1 MNTKL
6 LMRTS
11 AVFMGL
17 VGAAALFLP
26 QEILAHAGANP
37 GRLSALVVQLAGAV
51 YLGFAALNW
60 AAQAKLI
67 GGIYSRPVAL
77 GNFIHFTVASI
88 ALIKVVIAGERDVMV
103 LAGLAVDTILAVM
116 FALVM
121 FGRTAGPGTQRE

>member
-1 MNTKL
+1 MC
-6 LMRTS
+6 TS

-26 QEILAHAGANP
+26 QETLVHSGANP
-37 GRLSALVVQLAGAV
+37 DRMSALLVQIAGAV

-67 GGIYSRPVAL
+67 GGIYSRPVAA

-88 ALIKVVIAGERDVMV
+88 ALIKVVIAGEREVIV
-103 LAGLAVDTILAVM
+103 LAGLAAYTIFAVM

-121 FGRTAGPGTQRE
+121 FGRPGGPGTGRK